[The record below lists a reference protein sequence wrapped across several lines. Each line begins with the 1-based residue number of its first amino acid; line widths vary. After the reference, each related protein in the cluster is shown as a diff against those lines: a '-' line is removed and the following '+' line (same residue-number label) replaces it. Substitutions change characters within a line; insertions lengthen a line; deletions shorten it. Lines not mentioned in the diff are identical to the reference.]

1 MSWLSSVNN
10 LLENLDGQAET
21 VAETVAEQATSAGIS
36 NNLRRLN
43 NTIANNASALTNNI
57 SNARKNNFGGTDGN
71 YDESF
76 SSFED
81 DDFGD
86 DEEFT
91 TDEEDKDD
99 EIGEVNS
106 NKVDSGG
113 NGTDSPIV
121 NVADKSTINP
131 ATPTVQISPSTEFPQ
146 QMSDQPKEKPS
157 KDSSK
162 SDILPRDPQISS
174 LQKLPKDPSSNESI
188 DKKVE
193 EKSEAQCRDVPSTAA
208 VTEAETEQKTTEAAV
223 KDDAKLDS
231 ATAPSAATN
240 TPSSKL
246 PPETSIDPKT
256 IPAQNLFPEQKQKQQ
271 NDETRLLKKQQQ
283 QHQQVLASK
292 NKTIQS
298 LESQL
303 VKLREELTRGAAEH
317 EKLNQRTNDLN
328 AKLKSS
334 EREIEAQ
341 ANELL
346 KAGEEMEKIRSNA
359 KEEREDLLDD
369 HEDEM
374 EDIQRNHQAAL
385 DKMRQDY
392 EKTIA
397 EWKERYESEES
408 LRQQEGGDSIKELQ
422 EANKRE
428 REALIK
434 LAEVTDERTALQAKL
449 DQVVGQETTLKQQV
463 ESSLESAETVAAREQ
478 RARDELDEAAAMH
491 AKQMAQRQR
500 REAELEQTIL
510 EMGQALTLAKQQLQ
524 QRQGS
529 VSSPNG
535 KVPSIPTEL
544 NQQENG
550 GSFYKEQFEQVAEEL
565 ENVRVQLTMETQRR
579 EALKQELSDVSK
591 ERKQELSLSQLR
603 QQQHD
608 RKVTELEATI
618 HRLQDSIRASK
629 QQSNSSVERGTDDS
643 INLQIANEST
653 PNHELEKAKKEI
665 SNLSEQIYRQQAMA
679 KNAKSEILALKGRLQ
694 TANARADDAER
705 ARYDSKYSSQPRS
718 RTFDVEGGGANHTP
732 TSFSVRRRVKG
743 GSSRGVRSIRS
754 ALPCF
759 GSGRA
764 SAESNPGMEQVALTI
779 DAIDSWMVD
788 TGSFMRHE
796 PFARLGLLLYLMIL
810 HLWSF
815 ALVVF
820 HTTEVE
826 HGDFGS
832 MDSNPRHWREHT

>member
-57 SNARKNNFGGTDGN
+57 TNRIDEEDDY
-71 YDESF
+71 YDDNSEI
-76 SSFED
+76 SSFD
-81 DDFGD
+81 DDGFGD

-91 TDEEDKDD
+91 TDEEDD
-99 EIGEVNS
+99 GMGVANS
-106 NKVDSGG
+106 NEAD
-113 NGTDSPIV
+113 TDGFVNDAPVVTDPDEFAAAPTSSP
-121 NVADKSTINP
+121 
-131 ATPTVQISPSTEFPQ
+131 VQMASSTELLKEAEAQ
-146 QMSDQPKEKPS
+146 ESDTVSALVEVENDGKL
-157 KDSSK
+157 DSSAFIAVANQLSSHSPPEV
-162 SDILPRDPQISS
+162 SDDP
-174 LQKLPKDPSSNESI
+174 KTTANKDYTENLTAQ
-188 DKKVE
+188 
-193 EKSEAQCRDVPSTAA
+193 EK
-208 VTEAETEQKTTEAAV
+208 ETEQ
-223 KDDAKLDS
+223 
-231 ATAPSAATN
+231 
-240 TPSSKL
+240 
-246 PPETSIDPKT
+246 I
-256 IPAQNLFPEQKQKQQ
+256 QKQQ
-271 NDETRLLKKQQQ
+271 KDETRLLRKQQQ

-303 VKLREELTRGAAEH
+303 AKLGEELTRGATEH
-317 EKLNQRTNDLN
+317 EKLNQRTKDLN
-328 AKLKSS
+328 EKLKSS

-341 ANELL
+341 ATELST
-346 KAGEEMEKIRSNA
+346 AAEQMEKIRTNA

-374 EDIQRNHQAAL
+374 EEIRKNHQSAL

-397 EWKERYESEES
+397 EWKERFASEES

-434 LAEVTDERTALQAKL
+434 LAEITDERNDLQTKL

-478 RARDELDEAAAMH
+478 RARDELDEAATIH

-510 EMGQALTLAKQQLQ
+510 EMGSALTLAKRQLQ
-524 QRQGS
+524 QQS
-529 VSSPNG
+529 LSSPGG
-535 KVPSIPTEL
+535 KAAVVPTAS
-544 NQQENG
+544 NQQEVDG
-550 GSFYKEQFEQVAEEL
+550 TSYKEQVEQVAEEL
-565 ENVRVQLTMETQRR
+565 ENVQVRLTMETQRR
-579 EALKQELSDVSK
+579 EALQQELSEVSK
-591 ERKQELSLSQLR
+591 ERNQELSLSQAR

-608 RKVTELEATI
+608 RKVTDLESTI

-629 QQSNSSVERGTDDS
+629 QQSDRATDDS
-643 INLQIANEST
+643 FDLQVTDTQAMSSQ
-653 PNHELEKAKKEI
+653 ELDAAKQEI
-665 SNLSEQIYRQQAMA
+665 SNLSEQLYRQQVLA
-679 KNAKSEILALKGRLQ
+679 KNAKSEVLALKGRLQ
-694 TANARADDAER
+694 AANARADEAEK
-705 ARYDSKYSSQPRS
+705 AQYDSKYSSQTRS
-718 RTFDVEGGGANHTP
+718 RGTYDVEGGGASNSAPAFTA
-732 TSFSVRRRVKG
+732 RRRVKG
-743 GSSRGVRSIRS
+743 GSRGVRSIRS
-754 ALPCF
+754 ALPCI
-759 GSGRA
+759 GSGRGTDQNGA
-764 SAESNPGMEQVALTI
+764 AMEQVALTI

-810 HLWSF
+810 HFWSF

>member
-21 VAETVAEQATSAGIS
+21 VAETVAEQATSSGIS

-43 NTIANNASALTNNI
+43 NTLANNASALTNNI
-57 SNARKNNFGGTDGN
+57 SNARNNNFGGTDDY
-71 YDESF
+71 YDESV

-91 TDEEDKDD
+91 TDEEDD
-99 EIGEVNS
+99 EIGGANS
-106 NKVDSGG
+106 NEVDTGKSGK
-113 NGTDSPIV
+113 DSP
-121 NVADKSTINP
+121 VANDVDESAI
-131 ATPTVQISPSTEFPQ
+131 TPVTSTVQIPPSTELSHQ
-146 QMSDQPKEKPS
+146 TNDQPEKEPS

-162 SDILPRDPQISS
+162 SDILPANQQISS
-174 LQKLPKDPSSNESI
+174 LQNLQKKPIQKATTS
-188 DKKVE
+188 KKVE
-193 EKSEAQCRDVPSTAA
+193 TNPEGLKIDKLSA
-208 VTEAETEQKTTEAAV
+208 VAEMEVAETAKKTSAAAA
-223 KDDAKLDS
+223 KTNAKLDS
-231 ATAPSAATN
+231 ATAPSPAMN
-240 TPSSKL
+240 TPPSI
-246 PPETSIDPKT
+246 PPPDASINPKT
-256 IPAQNLFPEQKQKQQ
+256 ESTEDSVPEQKQKQQ
-271 NDETRLLKKQQQ
+271 KDETRLLKKQQQ

-317 EKLNQRTNDLN
+317 EKLNQRTKDID
-328 AKLKSS
+328 AKLQSS

-369 HEDEM
+369 HEDEL

-397 EWKERYESEES
+397 DWKNRYESEES

-510 EMGQALTLAKQQLQ
+510 EMGQALTIAKQQLQ
-524 QRQGS
+524 QQQGS

-535 KVPSIPTEL
+535 KVSSIPTES
-544 NQQENG
+544 NQQETD
-550 GSFYKEQFEQVAEEL
+550 GSYYKEQFEQVAEEL

-591 ERKQELSLSQLR
+591 ERKQELSLSQSR

-608 RKVTELEATI
+608 RKVTDLEATI

-629 QQSNSSVERGTDDS
+629 QQSNSSVERATDDS
-643 INLQIANEST
+643 FDLQKTNNAT
-653 PNHELEKAKKEI
+653 PNHELETAKQEI
-665 SNLSEQIYRQQAMA
+665 SSLSEQLYRQQALA

-694 TANARADDAER
+694 AANARADEAER

-718 RTFDVEGGGANHTP
+718 RTFDVEGGSSNRTP
-732 TSFSVRRRVKG
+732 TAFSVRRRVKG